1 MRGVIGYAAHM
12 ITDCARYEDGER
24 HPGVLPIEGA
34 SEHCG
39 KRGQFVWIGLL
50 DPTSEEFDKIA
61 TEFDLHP
68 LAVEDA
74 LSPHQRPKLE
84 VYGDALFV
92 VLRTA
97 RYVDPQEIIEFGQ
110 IMAFVGDGFVITIRH
125 GSATALAGVRK
136 ALEKVPDKLKLGPGV
151 VLHAILDKVVDD
163 YVPVLDG
170 VDNDIREIEQEVF
183 TPNGISSAERIY
195 RLKREVLEF
204 HRAAA
209 PLLDPLRR
217 LSRAEYPV
225 VHVKARE
232 YFRDI
237 EDHLIRVVEEV
248 NNFNS
253 LLTSM
258 LDANL
263 AQVTTQQNQDMRR
276 ISAWVAMLAVP
287 TMIAGIYG
295 MNFQHMPELRW
306 RFGYLFVVLVMAVA
320 CLYMY
325 VRFRKSGWLVPGR
338 LPGPRAA
345 PEPRRP
351 AARPIGWA
359 AVEPVAAPPGAAPA
373 PDPATGRAPR
383 RASGDGAGPGSD
395 TGADKRAHSER

>member
-1 MRGVIGYAAHM
+1 M

-24 HPGVLPIEGA
+24 HPGALPVEGA
-34 SEHCG
+34 SEHCR
-39 KRGQFVWIGLL
+39 KPGQFVWIGLH
-50 DPTSEEFDKIA
+50 DPTPGEFEQIA

-97 RYVDPQEIIEFGQ
+97 RYVDPQEVIEFGQ
-110 IMAFVGDGFVITIRH
+110 IMAFVGDGYVITIRH
-125 GSATALAGVRK
+125 GSGTALAGVRK
-136 ALEKVPDKLKLGPGV
+136 ALEQVPDKLKLGPGA

-163 YVPVLDG
+163 YVPVLNG

-183 TPNGISSAERIY
+183 SPNGISSAERIY

-225 VHVKARE
+225 VHIKARE

-248 NNFNS
+248 NSFNS

-295 MNFQHMPELRW
+295 MNFDHMPELRW
-306 RFGYLFVVLVMAVA
+306 RFGYGIVVVLMAAV
-320 CLYMY
+320 CLFMY
-325 VRFRKSGWLVPGR
+325 ARFRASGWLVPGR
-338 LPGPRAA
+338 LKA
-345 PEPRRP
+345 PRP
-351 AARPIGWA
+351 ARESRRRVTRPAVQA
-359 AVEPVAAPPGAAPA
+359 AAEPAPA
-373 PDPATGRAPR
+373 PAPEA
-383 RASGDGAGPGSD
+383 ASGDGADP
-395 TGADKRAHSER
+395 GADKRAHSER